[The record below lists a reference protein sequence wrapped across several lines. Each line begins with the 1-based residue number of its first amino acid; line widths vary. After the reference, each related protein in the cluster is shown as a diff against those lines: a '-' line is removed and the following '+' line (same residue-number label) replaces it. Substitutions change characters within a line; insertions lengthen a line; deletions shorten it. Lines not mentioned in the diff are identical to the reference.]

1 MKKNN
6 LPPHISLLLLAASI
20 SLLAACA
27 ADDPSDVDALPAG
40 KYPITL
46 ATTVEGMTT
55 ARTTVEGTWRGGEG
69 IIGTLSKDDGTSLP
83 FRGVMNSDGTSQLTD
98 QSGSALYW
106 NNANEEYR
114 IVAEYP
120 IGFEGVKANQRLLLD
135 HLGSDHLI
143 GKGQLSLSSSPLP
156 FEHQMS
162 KVTVALQAGEGITD
176 LSTAVVILHSQVKA
190 ADGSLEITPYLNAT
204 ALFPPQQQVAGK
216 PFISIELNYVVYT
229 YTPTSPGGG
238 SFEIGKSYLYT
249 VTVNKTGLTV
259 EQSTLPT
266 WGSSVF
272 TEDVVSKQI
281 DPNFDI
287 TNLKPGD
294 YYYSDG
300 TWSDGG
306 YRKFTDETYGR
317 LPINPLPGKVCI
329 GIVFETAPKRISQSD
344 RDKGYKAYVM
354 ALADAGEPAVWGPDT
369 DEESDGNYPDK
380 VFDTNI
386 YELTRMYTNQEGFR
400 ATRFIIDKYGAN
412 DNKALKES
420 YKAFYNVSQFGKT
433 PDTQVFAAPAT
444 SSGWFLPSGGQW
456 CSILETLGYRNLDK
470 ISSGVGTTVT
480 LDAGAS
486 TRNHLNQW
494 LTQFPKAQLFDFSGY
509 WTTTEIVGSNVYVV
523 GLFYDLRVYNGNK
536 NDISTKARCILAF

>member
-1 MKKNN
+1 MKKDN
-6 LPPHISLLLLAASI
+6 LPSHISLLLLAASI
-20 SLLAACA
+20 SLLAACT
-27 ADDPSDVDALPAG
+27 ADDPSDADALPAG

-83 FRGVMNSDGTSQLTD
+83 FRGVMSSDGTSQLTD
-98 QSGSALYW
+98 YMSNPLYW
-106 NNANEEYR
+106 NNANEAYQ

-135 HLGSDHLI
+135 HLASDHLI
-143 GKGQLSLSSSPLP
+143 GKGQLSLSSSPLR
-156 FEHQMS
+156 FDHQMA

-176 LSTAVVILHSQVKA
+176 LSTAVVTLHSQVNV

-229 YTPTSPGGG
+229 YTPTSPAEIN
-238 SFEIGKSYLYT
+238 FEEGKSYLYT

-306 YRKFTDETYGR
+306 NRRYTDGSYGR

-329 GIVFETAPKRISQSD
+329 GIVFETAPNRISQSD
-344 RDKGYKAYVM
+344 RDKGYNTYVM
-354 ALADAGEPAVWGPDT
+354 ALADAGEPVIWGPDT
-369 DEESDGNYPDK
+369 DEHSDGNYPDP

-386 YELTRMYTNQEGFR
+386 YELTRMYTNQEGLR

-412 DNKALKES
+412 GNTALETK
-420 YKAFYNVSQFGKT
+420 YKAFYSVSQFGKT
-433 PDTQVFAAPAT
+433 PDTQAFAAPAS

-456 CSILETLGYRNLDK
+456 CSILETLGYRNLDA
-470 ISSGVGTTVT
+470 ISKGDGTIAS
-480 LDAGAS
+480 LNDGAS
-486 TRNHLNQW
+486 TMNHLNQW
-494 LTQFPKAQLFDFSGY
+494 LTQVPMAEKFGFSGY
-509 WTTTEIVGSNVYVV
+509 WTTTELAGSTAYVFAF
-523 GLFYDLRVYNGNK
+523 FYELRVYNGNK
-536 NDISTKARCILAF
+536 SDTSKTRCILAF